1 MDRRVYGRTRKDN
14 RVNKVHIFNILQR
27 KNKNTRYLVKWRVKG
42 RDKTR
47 SFKNK
52 TAAEAFHRTLKV
64 AADKGSAFDPT
75 TGQPLAWVL
84 NQKTFAECA
93 VEYVALKWNFL
104 AASSRKSLV
113 EALSYSLI
121 HLTNPR
127 NKTVH
132 ETQSLSD
139 AARLHI
145 LKPNSDEPTDP
156 KVVAAK
162 EWILKN
168 SVQISEVDVKL
179 ATELLAK
186 LNRSTVS
193 DRKVA
198 PRSLHRR
205 RQAVNAVFRYAEK
218 QNYREKNPIELA
230 EYTKR
235 AFNETIN
242 PKTLPST
249 TECRSVTKKLKRKGE
264 PGKRTAM
271 FISIIWLAG
280 LRPSEVL
287 ALKKKDVIKTAQG
300 DYEIHV
306 SKAAV
311 QVGKSWTE
319 TNHAQSVKQPKAR
332 AEGHVRVVP
341 VVDELKTLLLPFLE
355 KRKDEDLLF
364 PATKNKG
371 SIILSAIEKVWK
383 ENRTTSST
391 LHDLRHLNATLMIY
405 SGLNVIEVANRLG
418 HSVAVCS
425 RIYAHVMSDFEK
437 TSNQK
442 INTFLQNN

>member
-1 MDRRVYGRTRKDN
+1 M
-14 RVNKVHIFNILQR
+14 NKVHIFNITAR

-64 AADKGSAFDPT
+64 AADKGLEFDPV
-75 TGQPLAWVL
+75 TGQPLTWVL
-84 NQKTFAECA
+84 NQTTFAECA

-104 AASSRKSLV
+104 AASSRRSLV

-121 HLTNPR
+121 QLTNPR
-127 NKTVH
+127 NKAAH

-145 LKPNSDEPTDP
+145 LTPNSEEPTDP

-168 SVQISEVDVKL
+168 SLQISEVDVKL
-179 ATELLAK
+179 ATELIAK
-186 LNRSTVS
+186 LNRSSVE

-218 QNYREKNPIELA
+218 QGYREKNPIELA

-235 AFNETIN
+235 KFDDTIN

-249 TECRSVTKKLKRKGE
+249 TECRNITKKLETKGGQE
-264 PGKRTAM
+264 QRTAM
-271 FISIIWLAG
+271 FISFIWLAG

-287 ALKKKDVIKTAQG
+287 ALRKNDIVETEDG
-300 DYEIHV
+300 EYEIHV

-311 QVGKSWTE
+311 QVGKNWTD
-319 TNHAQSVKQPKAR
+319 NNQAQSLKQPKAR
-332 AEGHVRVVP
+332 AEGHVRIVP
-341 VVDELKTLLLPFLE
+341 VVDELKTKILDYVADKKE
-355 KRKDEDLLF
+355 TDLLF
-364 PATKNKG
+364 PAATKTG
-371 SIILSAIEKVWK
+371 SVNLISVEKIWR
-383 ENRTTSST
+383 ENRTSNNT
-391 LHDLRHLNATLMIY
+391 LHDLRHLNATLLIY

-418 HSVAVCS
+418 HSVSVCS
-425 RIYAHVMSDFEK
+425 RIYSHVMHQFEK